1 MVRWDG
7 IHKACSM
14 VTNMKKK
21 ILIPIIAGVL
31 VIIGVVLFLVLSSD
45 KDDAYFSIKILETK
59 GTVNVERDKRTMN
72 AEEGLKMRDKD
83 YITVTKDGYA
93 RIDCDRSTYARFEH
107 DTEASFVANSEKKL
121 KIKLVKGE
129 MVVEVQK
136 EYESGEA
143 LNIVTPNTVMAI
155 RGTVVAVRCTP
166 TGNGGTRTINY
177 CLEGKA
183 EVSTN
188 DGKSITLNAGEGWRT
203 ITASDGE
210 IIENMPAGAEE
221 FEFADIDIDSLEG
234 ADGASMTISYFDYD
248 DYFPGTP
255 VPSDYWD
262 GSPVEL
268 NETNFPDMIF
278 RLYLMDKIDADK
290 DNVLSPDELALEKM
304 DVRSQGINDLKGIEY
319 FTRLTYLNCS
329 QNSLTSLDVSNNREL
344 TELYCAKNELET
356 LNISGCDKL
365 KTILCNNNHVERLD
379 ISNARNLATLN
390 CSSNRI
396 NSIDLSKNTELHTLE
411 IFLNPLYSLDVSHN
425 TKLYSLYCYSDQL
438 GSLDVSKNTDLEILF
453 CGENQYDSLD
463 VSNNTKLRELSCH
476 TTMIDSLDV
485 SNNIKLETLICST
498 TYISELDVSMLP
510 DLEEIRAGFTDLTTL
525 DLSKNTKLKALNIM
539 YSKIKEIDLRNNP
552 NVTTL
557 YVDGTCNV
565 IK

>member
-1 MVRWDG
+1 
-7 IHKACSM
+7 
-14 VTNMKKK
+14 MKKK

-45 KDDAYFSIKILETK
+45 KDDAYYSIKVLETK
-59 GTVNVERDKRTMN
+59 GKVSIERDKRKMS
-72 AEEGLKMRDKD
+72 AEPGLKMRDKD
-83 YITVTKDGYA
+83 YIMVLGDGFA

-107 DTEASFVANSEKKL
+107 DTEASFIANSEKKL

-129 MVVEVQK
+129 MVVEVQEK
-136 EYESGEA
+136 YDSGEA

-221 FEFADIDIDSLEG
+221 FEFADIDVDTLEG
-234 ADGASMTISYFDYD
+234 ADGNPMKLSFLDIDAY
-248 DYFPGTP
+248 PGTP

-268 NETNFPDMIF
+268 NEQNFPDMIF

-329 QNSLTSLDVSNNREL
+329 QNELKSLDVSNNKEL
-344 TELYCAKNELET
+344 TELYCAKNELLT

-365 KTILCNNNHVERLD
+365 KTILCNNNHLEELD
-379 ISNARNLATLN
+379 ISGAENLATLN
-390 CSSNRI
+390 CSSNSI
-396 NSIDLSKNTELHTLE
+396 YTIDLSKNTELHTLE
-411 IFLNPLYSLDVSHN
+411 IYLNPLYSLDVSHN
-425 TKLYSLYCYSDQL
+425 TKLYALYCYSDQL

-453 CGENQYDSLD
+453 CGENLLDSID
-463 VSNNTKLRELSCH
+463 VSNNTKLKKLSCH
-476 TTMIDSLDV
+476 TTNISSLDV
-485 SNNIKLETLICST
+485 SHNPLLTELICSS

-525 DLSKNTKLKALNIM
+525 DLSKNPKLKALNIM

-552 NVTTL
+552 NLTTL

>member
-1 MVRWDG
+1 
-7 IHKACSM
+7 
-14 VTNMKKK
+14 MKKK

-45 KDDAYFSIKILETK
+45 KDDAYYSIKVLETK
-59 GTVNVERDKRTMN
+59 GKVSIERDKRTMS
-72 AEEGLKMRDKD
+72 AEPGLKMRDKD
-83 YITVTKDGYA
+83 YITVSGDGYA

-107 DTEASFVANSEKKL
+107 DTEASFATNSEKKL

-155 RGTVVAVRCTP
+155 RGTVVAVRCIP
-166 TGNGGTRTINY
+166 TVDGGTRTVNY

-183 EVSTN
+183 EVSTD
-188 DGKSITLNAGEGWRT
+188 DGQSVTIKAGEGWLT
-203 ITASDGE
+203 VSDSEGE
-210 IIENMPAGAEE
+210 VIENKAAGAEE

-234 ADGASMTISYFDYD
+234 ADGESMKINNLDTQTQTA
-248 DYFPGTP
+248 TP
-255 VPSDYWD
+255 IDIDWD

-268 NETNFPDMIF
+268 NEKNFPDMIF

-525 DLSKNTKLKALNIM
+525 DLSKNPKLKALNIM

>member
-1 MVRWDG
+1 
-7 IHKACSM
+7 
-14 VTNMKKK
+14 MKKK

-45 KDDAYFSIKILETK
+45 KDDAYYSIKILETK
-59 GTVNVERDKRTMN
+59 GTVSIERDKRSIS

-83 YITVTKDGYA
+83 YITVSKDGYA

-107 DTEASFVANSEKKL
+107 DTEASFNANSEKKL
-121 KIKLVKGE
+121 KIKLIKGE
-129 MVVEVQK
+129 MVVEVQEK
-136 EYESGEA
+136 YGSGEA

-155 RGTVVAVRCTP
+155 RGTVVAVRCIP
-166 TGNGGTRTINY
+166 TADGGVRTVNY

-183 EVSTN
+183 EVST
-188 DGKSITLNAGEGWRT
+188 DSGESVTLNAGEGWLT
-203 ITASDGE
+203 VSDSEGKVRE
-210 IIENMPAGAEE
+210 DYAVGAEE
-221 FEFADIDIDSLEG
+221 FEFADIDVDTLEG
-234 ADGASMTISYFDYD
+234 ADGNPMKITLDYSEHV
-248 DYFPGTP
+248 PGTP
-255 VPSDYWD
+255 VPDGYWD

-268 NETNFPDMIF
+268 NEQNFPDMIF
-278 RLYLMDKIDADK
+278 RLYLMDKIDTDK
-290 DNVLSPDELALEKM
+290 DNILSPAELALEKM

-329 QNSLTSLDVSNNREL
+329 QNGLTSLDVSNNKEL
-344 TELYCAKNELET
+344 TELYCAKNELEM
-356 LNISGCDKL
+356 LNISGCEKL
-365 KTILCNNNHVERLD
+365 KTVLCNNNHIEKLD
-379 ISNARNLATLN
+379 ISGAGNLNVLN
-390 CSSNRI
+390 CSSNSI
-396 NSIDLSKNTELHTLE
+396 YTIDLSKNTELHTLE

-425 TKLYSLYCYSDQL
+425 TKLYALYCYSDQL

-453 CGENQYDSLD
+453 CGENLLDSID
-463 VSNNTKLRELSCH
+463 VSNNTKLKKLSCH
-476 TTMIDSLDV
+476 TTNISSLDV
-485 SNNIKLETLICST
+485 SHNPLLTELICSS

-510 DLEEIRAGFTDLTTL
+510 DLEEIRAGFTELTTL

-552 NVTTL
+552 NLTTL

>member
-1 MVRWDG
+1 
-7 IHKACSM
+7 
-14 VTNMKKK
+14 MKKK
-21 ILIPIIAGVL
+21 ILIPVIAGVL

-45 KDDAYFSIKILETK
+45 KDDAYYSIKILETK
-59 GTVNVERDKRTMN
+59 GTVSIERDKRTMS

-83 YITVTKDGYA
+83 YITVSKDGYA

-107 DTEASFVANSEKKL
+107 NTEASFATNSEKKL
-121 KIKLVKGE
+121 KIKLIKGE
-129 MVVEVQK
+129 MVVEVQEK
-136 EYESGEA
+136 YGSGEA

-155 RGTVVAVRCTP
+155 RGTVVAVRCIP
-166 TGNGGTRTINY
+166 TADGGTRTVNY

-183 EVSTN
+183 EVST
-188 DGKSITLNAGEGWRT
+188 DSGESVTLNAGEGWLT
-203 ITASDGE
+203 VSDSEGKVRE
-210 IIENMPAGAEE
+210 DYAVGAEE
-221 FEFADIDIDSLEG
+221 FEFADIDVDTLEG
-234 ADGASMTISYFDYD
+234 ADGNPMKIKLESSDHV
-248 DYFPGTP
+248 PGTP

-268 NETNFPDMIF
+268 NEQNFPDMIF

-329 QNSLTSLDVSNNREL
+329 QNNLTSLDVSNNREL
-344 TELYCAKNELET
+344 TELYCAKNKLET
-356 LNISGCDKL
+356 LNISGCEKI
-365 KTILCNNNHVERLD
+365 KTVLCNENHLEKLD
-379 ISNARNLATLN
+379 VSGAGNLNVLN
-390 CSSNRI
+390 CSSNSI
-396 NSIDLSKNTELHTLE
+396 YTIDLSKNTELHTLE

-425 TKLYSLYCYSDQL
+425 TKLYALYCYSDQL

-453 CGENQYDSLD
+453 CGENLLDSLD
-463 VSNNTKLRELSCH
+463 VSNNTKLKKLSCH
-476 TTMIDSLDV
+476 TTNISSLDV
-485 SNNIKLETLICST
+485 SHNPLLTELICSS

-525 DLSKNTKLKALNIM
+525 DLSKNPKLKALNIM

-552 NVTTL
+552 KLTTL

>member
-1 MVRWDG
+1 
-7 IHKACSM
+7 
-14 VTNMKKK
+14 MKKK

-59 GTVNVERDKRTMN
+59 GTVSIDRDKSSIR
-72 AEEGLKMRDKD
+72 ADEGLKIRDKD
-83 YITVTKDGYA
+83 YITVSSDGYA

-107 DTEASFVANSEKKL
+107 DTEASFAANSARKL

-129 MVVEVQK
+129 MVVEVQEK
-136 EYESGEA
+136 YESGEA

-155 RGTVVAVRCTP
+155 RGTVVAVRCIP
-166 TGNGGTRTINY
+166 TADGGTRTVNY

-188 DGKSITLNAGEGWRT
+188 EGQSVTINAGEGWLT
-203 ITASDGE
+203 VSDSEGKVR
-210 IIENMPAGAEE
+210 ENYAVGAEE
-221 FEFADIDIDSLEG
+221 FEFADIDVDTLEG
-234 ADGASMTISYFDYD
+234 ADGNPMKIKLESSDHV
-248 DYFPGTP
+248 PGTP
-255 VPSDYWD
+255 VPGDYWD

-268 NETNFPDMIF
+268 NEQNFPDMIF

-329 QNSLTSLDVSNNREL
+329 QNELKSLDVSNNKEL
-344 TELYCAKNELET
+344 TELYCAKNELLT

-365 KTILCNNNHVERLD
+365 KTILCNNNHLEELD
-379 ISNARNLATLN
+379 ISGAENLATLN
-390 CSSNRI
+390 CSSNSI
-396 NSIDLSKNTELHTLE
+396 YTIDLSKNTELHTLE
-411 IFLNPLYSLDVSHN
+411 IYLNPLYSLDVSHN
-425 TKLYSLYCYSDQL
+425 TKLYALYCYSDQL

-453 CGENQYDSLD
+453 CGENLLDSID
-463 VSNNTKLRELSCH
+463 VSNNTKLKKLSCH
-476 TTMIDSLDV
+476 TTNISSLDV
-485 SNNIKLETLICST
+485 SHNPLLTELICSS

-525 DLSKNTKLKALNIM
+525 DLSKNPKLKALNIM

-552 NVTTL
+552 NLTTL
-557 YVDGTCNV
+557 YVDGSVNV

>member
-1 MVRWDG
+1 
-7 IHKACSM
+7 
-14 VTNMKKK
+14 MKKK

-59 GTVNVERDKRTMN
+59 GTVSIDRDKSSIR
-72 AEEGLKMRDKD
+72 ADEGLKMRDKD
-83 YITVTKDGYA
+83 YITVSKDGYA

-107 DTEASFVANSEKKL
+107 NTEASFATNSEKKL
-121 KIKLVKGE
+121 KIKLIKGE
-129 MVVEVQK
+129 MVVEVQEK
-136 EYESGEA
+136 YGSGEA

-155 RGTVVAVRCTP
+155 RGTVVAVRCIP
-166 TGNGGTRTINY
+166 TADGGVRTVNY

-183 EVSTN
+183 EVST
-188 DGKSITLNAGEGWRT
+188 DSGESVTLNAGEGWLT
-203 ITASDGE
+203 VSDSEGKVRE
-210 IIENMPAGAEE
+210 DYAVGAEE
-221 FEFADIDIDSLEG
+221 FEFADIDVDTLEG
-234 ADGASMTISYFDYD
+234 ADGNPMKIKLESSDHV
-248 DYFPGTP
+248 PGTP

-268 NETNFPDMIF
+268 NEQNFPDMIF

-344 TELYCAKNELET
+344 TELYCAKNELKT
-356 LNISGCDKL
+356 LNISGCEKL
-365 KTILCNNNHVERLD
+365 KTVLCNENHLEKLD
-379 ISNARNLATLN
+379 VSGAGNLNVLN
-390 CSSNRI
+390 CSSNSI
-396 NSIDLSKNTELHTLE
+396 YTIDLSKNTELHTLE
-411 IFLNPLYSLDVSHN
+411 IYLNPLYSLDVSHN
-425 TKLYSLYCYSDQL
+425 TKLYALYCYSDQL

-453 CGENQYDSLD
+453 CGENLLDSID
-463 VSNNTKLRELSCH
+463 VSNNTKLKKLSCH
-476 TTMIDSLDV
+476 TTDISSLDV
-485 SNNIKLETLICST
+485 SHNPLLTELICSS

-525 DLSKNTKLKALNIM
+525 DLSKNPKLKALNIM

-557 YVDGTCNV
+557 YVDGSVNV

>member
-1 MVRWDG
+1 
-7 IHKACSM
+7 
-14 VTNMKKK
+14 MKKK

-45 KDDAYFSIKILETK
+45 KDDAYYSIKILETK
-59 GTVNVERDKRTMN
+59 GTVSIERDKRTMS

-83 YITVTKDGYA
+83 YITVSKDGYA

-107 DTEASFVANSEKKL
+107 NTEASFATNSEKKL
-121 KIKLVKGE
+121 KIKLIKGE

-136 EYESGEA
+136 KYDSGEA

-155 RGTVVAVRCTP
+155 RGTVVAVRCIP
-166 TGNGGTRTINY
+166 TADGGTRTVNY

-183 EVSTN
+183 EVST
-188 DGKSITLNAGEGWRT
+188 DSGESVTLNAGEGWLT
-203 ITASDGE
+203 VSDSEGKVRE
-210 IIENMPAGAEE
+210 DYAVGAEE
-221 FEFADIDIDSLEG
+221 FEFADIDVDTLEG
-234 ADGASMTISYFDYD
+234 ADGIPMKIKLESPEHV
-248 DYFPGTP
+248 PGTP
-255 VPSDYWD
+255 VPDDYWD

-268 NETNFPDMIF
+268 NEQNFPDMIF
-278 RLYLMDKIDADK
+278 RLYLMDKIDTDK
-290 DNVLSPDELALEKM
+290 DNVLSSAELALEKM

-344 TELYCAKNELET
+344 TELYCAKNKLGT
-356 LNISGCDKL
+356 LNISGCEKL
-365 KTILCNNNHVERLD
+365 KTVLCNENYLEKLD
-379 ISNARNLATLN
+379 VSGAGNLNVLN
-390 CSSNRI
+390 CSSNSI
-396 NSIDLSKNTELHTLE
+396 YTIDLSKNTELHTLE
-411 IFLNPLYSLDVSHN
+411 IYLNPLYSLDVSHN
-425 TKLYSLYCYSDQL
+425 TKLYALYCYSDQL

-453 CGENQYDSLD
+453 CGENLLDSID
-463 VSNNTKLRELSCH
+463 VSNNTKLKKLSCH
-476 TTMIDSLDV
+476 TTDISSLDV
-485 SNNIKLETLICST
+485 SHNPLLTELICSS

-525 DLSKNTKLKALNIM
+525 DLSNNPKLKALNIM

-557 YVDGTCNV
+557 YVDGSVNV

>member
-1 MVRWDG
+1 
-7 IHKACSM
+7 
-14 VTNMKKK
+14 MKKK

-45 KDDAYFSIKILETK
+45 KDDAYYSIKILETK
-59 GTVNVERDKRTMN
+59 GTVSIERDKRTMS

-83 YITVTKDGYA
+83 YITVSKDGYA

-107 DTEASFVANSEKKL
+107 NTEASFATNSEKKL
-121 KIKLVKGE
+121 KIKLIKGE

-136 EYESGEA
+136 KYDSGEA

-155 RGTVVAVRCTP
+155 RGTVVAVRCIP
-166 TGNGGTRTINY
+166 TADGGTRTVNY

-183 EVSTN
+183 EVST
-188 DGKSITLNAGEGWRT
+188 DSGESVTLNAGEGWLT
-203 ITASDGE
+203 VSDSEGKVRE
-210 IIENMPAGAEE
+210 DYAVGAEE
-221 FEFADIDIDSLEG
+221 FEFADIDVDTLEG
-234 ADGASMTISYFDYD
+234 ADGIPMKIKLESPEHV
-248 DYFPGTP
+248 PGTP
-255 VPSDYWD
+255 VPDDYWD

-268 NETNFPDMIF
+268 NEQNFPDMIF
-278 RLYLMDKIDADK
+278 RLYLMDKIDTDK
-290 DNVLSPDELALEKM
+290 DNVLSSAELALEKM

-344 TELYCAKNELET
+344 TELYCAKNKLGT
-356 LNISGCDKL
+356 LNISGCEKL
-365 KTILCNNNHVERLD
+365 KTVLCNENYLEKLD
-379 ISNARNLATLN
+379 VSGAGNLNVLN
-390 CSSNRI
+390 CSSNSI
-396 NSIDLSKNTELHTLE
+396 YTIDLSKNTELHTLE
-411 IFLNPLYSLDVSHN
+411 IYLNPLYSLDVSHN
-425 TKLYSLYCYSDQL
+425 TKLYALYCYSDQL

-453 CGENQYDSLD
+453 CGENLLDSID
-463 VSNNTKLRELSCH
+463 VSNNTKLKKLSCH
-476 TTMIDSLDV
+476 TTDISSLDV
-485 SNNIKLETLICST
+485 SHNPLLTELICSS

-525 DLSKNTKLKALNIM
+525 DLSKNPKLKALNIM

-552 NVTTL
+552 NLTTL

>member
-1 MVRWDG
+1 
-7 IHKACSM
+7 M
-14 VTNMKKK
+14 VTDMKKK
-21 ILIPIIAGVL
+21 ILIPVIAGVL

-45 KDDAYFSIKILETK
+45 KDDVYYSIKILETK
-59 GTVNVERDKRTMN
+59 GTVSIERDKRTMS

-83 YITVTKDGYA
+83 YITVSKDGYA

-107 DTEASFVANSEKKL
+107 NTEASFATNSEKKL
-121 KIKLVKGE
+121 KIKLIKGE
-129 MVVEVQK
+129 MVVEVQEK
-136 EYESGEA
+136 YGSGEA

-155 RGTVVAVRCTP
+155 RGTVVAVRCIP
-166 TGNGGTRTINY
+166 TADGGTRTVNY

-183 EVSTN
+183 EVST
-188 DGKSITLNAGEGWRT
+188 DSGESVTLNAGEGWLT
-203 ITASDGE
+203 VSDSEGKVRE
-210 IIENMPAGAEE
+210 DYAVGAEE
-221 FEFADIDIDSLEG
+221 FEFADIDVDTLEG
-234 ADGASMTISYFDYD
+234 ADGNPMKIKLESSDHV
-248 DYFPGTP
+248 PGTP

-268 NETNFPDMIF
+268 NEQNFPDMIF

-329 QNSLTSLDVSNNREL
+329 QNNLTSLDVSNNREL
-344 TELYCAKNELET
+344 TELYCAKNKLET
-356 LNISGCDKL
+356 LNISGCEKI
-365 KTILCNNNHVERLD
+365 KTVLCNENHLEKLD
-379 ISNARNLATLN
+379 VSGAGNLNVLN
-390 CSSNRI
+390 CSSNSI
-396 NSIDLSKNTELHTLE
+396 YTIDLSKNTELHTLE

-425 TKLYSLYCYSDQL
+425 TKLYALYCYSDQL

-453 CGENQYDSLD
+453 CGENLLDSLD
-463 VSNNTKLRELSCH
+463 VSNNTKLKKLSCH
-476 TTMIDSLDV
+476 TTNISSLDV
-485 SNNIKLETLICST
+485 SHNPLLTELICSS

-525 DLSKNTKLKALNIM
+525 DLSKNPKLKALNIM

-552 NVTTL
+552 KLTTL

>member
-1 MVRWDG
+1 
-7 IHKACSM
+7 M
-14 VTNMKKK
+14 VTDMKKK
-21 ILIPIIAGVL
+21 ILIPVIAGVL

-45 KDDAYFSIKILETK
+45 KDDAYYSIKILETK
-59 GTVNVERDKRTMN
+59 GTVSIERDKRTMS

-83 YITVTKDGYA
+83 YITVSKDGYA

-107 DTEASFVANSEKKL
+107 NTEASFATNSEKKL
-121 KIKLVKGE
+121 KIKLIKGE
-129 MVVEVQK
+129 MVVEVQEK
-136 EYESGEA
+136 YGSGEA

-155 RGTVVAVRCTP
+155 RGTVVAVRCIP
-166 TGNGGTRTINY
+166 TADGGTRTVNY

-183 EVSTN
+183 EVST
-188 DGKSITLNAGEGWRT
+188 DSGESVTLNAGEGWLT
-203 ITASDGE
+203 VSDSEGKVRE
-210 IIENMPAGAEE
+210 DYAVGAEE
-221 FEFADIDIDSLEG
+221 FEFADIDVDTLEG
-234 ADGASMTISYFDYD
+234 ADGNPMKIKLESSDHV
-248 DYFPGTP
+248 PGTP

-268 NETNFPDMIF
+268 NEQNFPDMIF

-329 QNSLTSLDVSNNREL
+329 QNNLTSLDVSNNREL
-344 TELYCAKNELET
+344 TELYCAKNKLET
-356 LNISGCDKL
+356 LNISGCEKI
-365 KTILCNNNHVERLD
+365 KTVLCNENHLEKLD
-379 ISNARNLATLN
+379 VSGAGNLNVLN
-390 CSSNRI
+390 CSSNSI
-396 NSIDLSKNTELHTLE
+396 YTIDLSKNTELHTLE

-425 TKLYSLYCYSDQL
+425 TKLYALYCYSDQL

-453 CGENQYDSLD
+453 CGENLLDSLD
-463 VSNNTKLRELSCH
+463 VSNNTKLKKLSCH
-476 TTMIDSLDV
+476 TTNISSLDV
-485 SNNIKLETLICST
+485 SHNPLLTELICSS

-525 DLSKNTKLKALNIM
+525 DLSKNPKLKALNIM

-552 NVTTL
+552 KLTTL

>member
-1 MVRWDG
+1 
-7 IHKACSM
+7 M
-14 VTNMKKK
+14 VTDMKKK
-21 ILIPIIAGVL
+21 ILIPLIAGVL

-45 KDDAYFSIKILETK
+45 KDDAYYSIKILETK
-59 GTVNVERDKRTMN
+59 GTVSIERDKRTMS

-83 YITVTKDGYA
+83 YITVSKDGYA

-107 DTEASFVANSEKKL
+107 NTEASFTTNSEKKL
-121 KIKLVKGE
+121 KIKLIKGE
-129 MVVEVQK
+129 MVVEVQEK
-136 EYESGEA
+136 YEAGEA

-155 RGTVVAVRCTP
+155 RGTVVAVRCIP
-166 TGNGGTRTINY
+166 TADGGVRTVNY

-183 EVSTN
+183 EVST
-188 DGKSITLNAGEGWRT
+188 DSGESVTLNAGEGWLT
-203 ITASDGE
+203 VSDSEGKVR
-210 IIENMPAGAEE
+210 ENYAVGAEE
-221 FEFADIDIDSLEG
+221 FEFADIDVDTLEG
-234 ADGASMTISYFDYD
+234 ADGNPMKIKLESSDHV
-248 DYFPGTP
+248 PGTP

-268 NETNFPDMIF
+268 NEQNFPDMIF

-344 TELYCAKNELET
+344 TELYCAKNELKT
-356 LNISGCDKL
+356 LNISGCEKL
-365 KTILCNNNHVERLD
+365 KTVLCNENHLEKLD
-379 ISNARNLATLN
+379 VSGAGNLNVLN
-390 CSSNRI
+390 CSSNSI
-396 NSIDLSKNTELHTLE
+396 YTIDLSKNTELTTLE

-425 TKLYSLYCYSDQL
+425 TKLYALYCYSDQL

-453 CGENQYDSLD
+453 CGENLLDSID
-463 VSNNTKLRELSCH
+463 VSNNTKLKKLSCH
-476 TTMIDSLDV
+476 TTNISSLDV
-485 SNNIKLETLICST
+485 SHNPLLTELICSS

-525 DLSKNTKLKALNIM
+525 DLSKNPKLKALNIM

-552 NVTTL
+552 NLTTL
-557 YVDGTCNV
+557 YVDGSVNV

>member
-1 MVRWDG
+1 
-7 IHKACSM
+7 
-14 VTNMKKK
+14 MKKK

-59 GTVNVERDKRTMN
+59 GTVNIDRDKRSII

-83 YITVTKDGYA
+83 YITVAKDGYA

-107 DTEASFVANSEKKL
+107 DTEASFIANSEKKL
-121 KIKLVKGE
+121 KIKLIKGE
-129 MVVEVQK
+129 MVVEVQEK
-136 EYESGEA
+136 YGSGEA

-155 RGTVVAVRCTP
+155 RGTVVAVRCIP
-166 TGNGGTRTINY
+166 TADGGIRTINY

-183 EVSTN
+183 EVST
-188 DGKSITLNAGEGWRT
+188 DSGESVTLNAGEGWLT
-203 ITASDGE
+203 VSDSEGKVRE
-210 IIENMPAGAEE
+210 DYAVGAEE
-221 FEFADIDIDSLEG
+221 LEFADIDVDTLEG
-234 ADGASMTISYFDYD
+234 ADGNPMKISILDGEAY
-248 DYFPGTP
+248 PGTP
-255 VPSDYWD
+255 VDSSHWD

-268 NETNFPDMIF
+268 NEQNFPDMIF
-278 RLYLMDKIDADK
+278 RLYLMDKIDTDK

-329 QNSLTSLDVSNNREL
+329 QNGLTSLDVSNNKEL
-344 TELYCAKNELET
+344 TELYCAKNELEM
-356 LNISGCDKL
+356 LNISGCEKL
-365 KTILCNNNHVERLD
+365 KTVLCNNNHIEKLD
-379 ISNARNLATLN
+379 ISGAGNLNVLN
-390 CSSNRI
+390 CSSNSI
-396 NSIDLSKNTELHTLE
+396 YTIDLSKNTELHTLE

-425 TKLYSLYCYSDQL
+425 TKLYALYCYSDQL

-453 CGENQYDSLD
+453 CGENLLDSLD
-463 VSNNTKLRELSCH
+463 VSNNTKLKKLSCH
-476 TTMIDSLDV
+476 TTNISSLDV
-485 SNNIKLETLICST
+485 SHNPLLTELICSS

-525 DLSKNTKLKALNIM
+525 DLSKNPKLKALNIM

-552 NVTTL
+552 NLTTL